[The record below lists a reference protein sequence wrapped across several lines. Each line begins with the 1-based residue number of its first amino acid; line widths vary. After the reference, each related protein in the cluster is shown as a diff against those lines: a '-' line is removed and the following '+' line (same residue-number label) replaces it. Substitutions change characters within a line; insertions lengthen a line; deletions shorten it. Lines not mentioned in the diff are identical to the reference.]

1 MKFMMHK
8 SRALAIALE
17 DLSRIS
23 RIVDKIVGRFYY
35 RRDIHSIQ
43 TNIPDSPELFLQR
56 FRCRC

>member
-17 DLSRIS
+17 DHLELP
-23 RIVDKIVGRFYY
+23 RIVNKIIGRFYY

-43 TNIPDSPELFLQR
+43 TKYS
-56 FRCRC
+56 